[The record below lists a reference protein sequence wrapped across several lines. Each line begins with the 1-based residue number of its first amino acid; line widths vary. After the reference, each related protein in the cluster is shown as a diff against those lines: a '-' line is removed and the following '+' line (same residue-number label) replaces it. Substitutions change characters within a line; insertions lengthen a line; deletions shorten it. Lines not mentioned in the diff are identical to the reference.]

1 MKRITE
7 RNGADIGLICAACP
21 EKECRYGPYDWH
33 CAEIIAQLLAEYE
46 DTGLTPAQVEALKG
60 VLRQCAELLR
70 ALRTYPQ
77 IKLAHAVIDNLLAE
91 IERIKDEDTIPGNSE
106 AFQ

>member
-7 RNGADIGLICAACP
+7 RNEADIGLICAACP

-46 DTGLTPAQVEALKG
+46 DTGLTPAQVEAMKS
-60 VLRQCAELLR
+60 VLEKCVELLR

-91 IERIKDEDTIPGNSE
+91 IEKIIKEENN
-106 AFQ
+106 A